1 YFPITAMYSLVLNLD
16 TGEKVEVA
24 TIGNEGFVGLPV
36 YFRLRRSPY
45 EAMLQVE
52 GEILQVPAKEFF
64 RLVSSSGVLAELIS
78 RFAIYSF
85 HCANQLVACNA
96 FHAPEEL
103 HADGCSSPRTE
114 RELIGST

>member
-1 YFPITAMYSLVLNLD
+1 TRCQTTIGTPWHASQALSRPPQGKVIYRQGSEVRFVYFPITAMYSLVLNLD

-52 GEILQVPAKEFF
+52 GETLQVPAKEFF
-64 RLVSSSGVLAELIS
+64 
-78 RFAIYSF
+78 
-85 HCANQLVACNA
+85 
-96 FHAPEEL
+96 
-103 HADGCSSPRTE
+103 
-114 RELIGST
+114 